1 MPHKQVYGNISK
13 DKNMTKSQPLFTV
26 VIPMYN
32 ASKFIK
38 KPIEQLIHQTFDD
51 IEILIVDDGSTDNCG
66 EIIKQYAKHDKRI
79 KLITQ
84 KNAGV
89 SAASNTGIL
98 NASGKYICIHD
109 HDDFVNLEYFEK
121 MAIAAN
127 GTDADILCGCVN
139 EPGWSFPEFDH
150 IEIAT
155 ELADKIFMTHAN
167 AFNCAW
173 RYAYKKEFLQRTKL
187 LFETSV
193 WGAQDVI
200 FSKSAICMADSVA
213 TVPGAIYT
221 VRDQPTSLGKDK
233 KKKAAHENAESGRAW
248 ARYAQTLNKYGAT
261 ELMNAP
267 DKPSHITTFKMF
279 NRVISRVEIYPR
291 KKRYYLF
298 GINIGTKHFD

>member
-1 MPHKQVYGNISK
+1 M
-13 DKNMTKSQPLFTV
+13 SQPLFTI

-32 ASKFIK
+32 ASKFIHK
-38 KPIEQLIHQTFDD
+38 ALEHLIHQTYKNL
-51 IEILIVDDGSTDNCG
+51 EIIVVDDGSTDNCG
-66 EIIKQYAKHDKRI
+66 NIIEEYMKHDKRI

-98 NASGKYICIHD
+98 AANGDYVCIHD

-121 MAIAAN
+121 MANAAVLTN
-127 GTDADILCGCVN
+127 ADILCGEVN
-139 EPGWSFPEFDH
+139 EPGWSFPEFKT

-155 ELADKIFMTHAN
+155 SLKNKIFMTHAN

-173 RYAYKKEFLQRTKL
+173 RYAYKTEFLRKTKL

-200 FSKSAICMADSVA
+200 FSKSAIVLAESVA

-221 VRDQPTSLGKDK
+221 VVDQPTSLGKDQK
-233 KKKAAHENAESGRAW
+233 KRDEHCNADTGKAW
-248 ARYAQTLNKYGAT
+248 QRYLQLLEKHGAM
-261 ELMNAP
+261 ELMNTP
-267 DKPSHITTFKMF
+267 DKPSHVNKFKMF
-279 NRVISRVEIYPR
+279 NRVIFKIEIYPR
-291 KKRYYLF
+291 KKRYFLF
-298 GINIGTKHFD
+298 GINIGTYHIG